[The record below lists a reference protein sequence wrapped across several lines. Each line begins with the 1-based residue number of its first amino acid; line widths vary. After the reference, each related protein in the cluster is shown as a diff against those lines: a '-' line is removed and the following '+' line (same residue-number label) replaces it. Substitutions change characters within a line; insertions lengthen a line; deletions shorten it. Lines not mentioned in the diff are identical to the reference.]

1 LLERSLFFK
10 KNIDK
15 ILYIIYLARNI
26 GMAER
31 RKVFELPSTI
41 SETIYQ
47 YMKKAIINGEFKPNQ
62 RLQEKEIAKL
72 FNVSSTPVREAFFR
86 LAAET
91 YLVIN
96 ARKEVLVEEKTLA
109 EVKELYEVVRALDI
123 LALRKAR
130 EILRDKDIDELKRM
144 TKKLSEYYKKKN
156 IQSYLQQNLKIH
168 DKIWQSCGNKF
179 LYEIL
184 SHLMEKIAIYRT
196 SNEFSAFSAPH
207 ALEKS
212 HRDHLR
218 LLKAIES
225 RNIVE
230 LKKLASAHWGEEFFF

>member
-1 LLERSLFFK
+1 M
-10 KNIDK
+10 
-15 ILYIIYLARNI
+15 IYLTSDMGRTE
-26 GMAER
+26 G

-47 YMKKAIINGEFKPNQ
+47 YVKKAIINGEFKPNQ

-123 LALRKAR
+123 FALKKAR
-130 EILRDKDIDELKRM
+130 EILRDEDIDELKRM
-144 TKKLSEYYKKKN
+144 TKKLSEYYKGKK

-179 LYEIL
+179 LYETL
-184 SHLMEKIAIYRT
+184 SHLMGKIAIHRT
-196 SNEFSAFSAPH
+196 SNEFSPFSVPH
-207 ALEKS
+207 SLEKS
-212 HRDHLR
+212 YRDHLR

-225 RNIVE
+225 RNIME
-230 LKKLASAHWGEEFFF
+230 LEKLATAHWGEEFFLEERDDSNKKD